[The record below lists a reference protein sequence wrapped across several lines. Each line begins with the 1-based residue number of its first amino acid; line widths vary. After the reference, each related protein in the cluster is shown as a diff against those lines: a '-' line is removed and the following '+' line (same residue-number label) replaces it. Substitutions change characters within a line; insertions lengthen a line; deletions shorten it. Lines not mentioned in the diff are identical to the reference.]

1 MSKRDRESNKLKD
14 LIPRMLKEN
23 KLKKGMDQIQVKE
36 VWIEVMGQGVAN
48 YTESVSLK
56 NGLLIVKLKS
66 SALRE
71 ELNYGKNKIVSMMN
85 EALNQVEIKEV
96 RLL

>member
-14 LIPRMLKEN
+14 LIPQMLKEN

-36 VWIEVMGQGVAN
+36 VWLEVMGQGVAN
-48 YTESVSLK
+48 YTESVSIK
-56 NGLLIVKLKS
+56 NGLLMVKLKS
-66 SALRE
+66 STLRE

>member
-1 MSKRDRESNKLKD
+1 
-14 LIPRMLKEN
+14 MLKEN

>member
-1 MSKRDRESNKLKD
+1 MSKRDKESNQIKD

-36 VWIEVMGQGVAN
+36 VWQEVMGMGVAN

-56 NGLLIVKLKS
+56 SGVLLVRLKS

-71 ELNYGKNKIVSMMN
+71 ELNYGKRKIVSMMN

-96 RLL
+96 KLI

>member
-36 VWIEVMGQGVAN
+36 VWLEVMGQGVAN
-48 YTESVSLK
+48 YTDSVSLR
-56 NGLLIVKLKS
+56 NGVLMVKLKS

-71 ELNYGKNKIVSMMN
+71 ELVYGKSKIVSMMN
-85 EALNQVEIKEV
+85 EVLDQVEIKEV

>member
-1 MSKRDRESNKLKD
+1 MSKRDKESNQIKD
-14 LIPRMLKEN
+14 LIPQMLKEN

-36 VWIEVMGQGVAN
+36 VWQEVMGMGVAN

-56 NGLLIVKLKS
+56 NGVLLVRLKS

-71 ELNYGKNKIVSMMN
+71 ELNYGKSKIVSMMN
-85 EALNQVEIKEV
+85 KALNQVEIKEV
-96 RLL
+96 KLI